1 MSKLY
6 ENIECSEYEIIELE
20 PHQIGDNL
28 YNNIKEN
35 LKKKLEKKCNHL
47 GYIIEIFKI
56 NEYKTLEIK
65 PSSFSGNCPFKVLYS
80 CRICRPQKGQIITGK
95 IINISG
101 MIAAK
106 NGPIDMIIQSE
117 NINKNKFIINNNIIY
132 YIDKNKK
139 KVEINKNELLK
150 IKVLDIHMLKNDDKI
165 FVIGYLEDI
174 TEEEDKKQF
183 FDDIYYKQDKDEFI

>member
-6 ENIECSEYEIIELE
+6 ENIESTEYEIIELE
-20 PHQIGDNL
+20 PYQIGDNL
-28 YNNIKEN
+28 YYHIKEN

-47 GYIIEIFKI
+47 GYIVEVFKI
-56 NEYKTLEIK
+56 NKYTPLVIN
-65 PSSFSGNCPFKVLYS
+65 PYSFSGNCPFNVLYS
-80 CRICRPQKGQIITGK
+80 CRICKPQKGQIIVGK

-106 NGPIDMIIQSE
+106 NGPIDMIIQSDS
-117 NINKNKFIINNNIIY
+117 INKKKFMINNNIIY
-132 YIDKNKK
+132 YTDKNKK

-150 IKVLDIHMLKNDDKI
+150 IKVLDIHMLKNDNKI

-183 FDDIYYKQDKDEFI
+183 FDDIYYKQDKEEFI